1 MRSSIVQQLMRRSLV
16 AALAV
21 TGSVNAV
28 VALPAHAARV
38 RQQAPAVISGVVMDA
53 RSRQPVSGASVIV
66 VRTRLGVGHCRSFN
80 VGCVREP
87 AKLRRGEMPMESVL
101 VLFPR

>member
-1 MRSSIVQQLMRRSLV
+1 MQVARGGARRDGVRERGGRLARTRGASP
-16 AALAV
+16 AASPRGDQRRRHGRAK
-21 TGSVNAV
+21 
-28 VALPAHAARV
+28 
-38 RQQAPAVISGVVMDA
+38 QAT
-53 RSRQPVSGASVIV
+53 VSGASVIV
-66 VRTRLGVGHCRSFN
+66 VGTRLGVGHCRSFN